1 MYNSGALIIFT
12 MSCSHHN
19 YFQNIYHPKQT
30 LKPLAINSRYSQ
42 PLEFLIIP
50 NLHCFYDL
58 PILGNSHKWIHAV
71 FTKLFHYCQTVFSS
85 NHAVLH
91 SHQKCTIPIS
101 TCPQWYFSFFVA
113 VVTLVGMKWCIIVV
127 LISMSLIIMI
137 LDILMFS
144 LAILFKGCLLLG
156 RKVRTNLDSIL
167 KSRDITLPTKVHLV
181 KAMVFPVVMY
191 GCESWTIKR
200 AEHRRTDAFEL

>member
-71 FTKLFHYCQTVFSS
+71 FTKLFHHCQTVFSS

-101 TCPQWYFSFFVA
+101 TCPQWYLFFIFCGCSNPSRYEMMYHCGTDFHVPNNYDI
-113 VVTLVGMKWCIIVV
+113 GHFNV
-127 LISMSLIIMI
+127 LTGHFI
-137 LDILMFS
+137 
-144 LAILFKGCLLLG
+144 
-156 RKVRTNLDSIL
+156 
-167 KSRDITLPTKVHLV
+167 
-181 KAMVFPVVMY
+181 
-191 GCESWTIKR
+191 
-200 AEHRRTDAFEL
+200 